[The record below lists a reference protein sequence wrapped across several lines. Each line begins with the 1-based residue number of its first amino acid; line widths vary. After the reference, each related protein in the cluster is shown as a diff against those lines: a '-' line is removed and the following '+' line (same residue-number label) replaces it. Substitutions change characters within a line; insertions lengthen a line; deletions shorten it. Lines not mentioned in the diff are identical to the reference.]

1 MINLLRADFYKLIR
15 RKSFYI
21 CALLGMLLSGL
32 SIWSLNQSF
41 SGMPASLFG
50 YNASTALSY
59 GITGGSLFCLIFVS
73 MFVSGEFSFGTM
85 KNIISSGQSRINIYL
100 SKMIMTLMII
110 TVYTVLCGIV
120 AFAVGGIFWG
130 FEGISRDDYLSI
142 LRMIGLVI
150 SVELAMNSLYIMVSF
165 LVRGTGGTISINV
178 LMRMIF
184 RDFVLPIINA
194 GVYKFFKNSEFD
206 AAKYWPDTYMSPFLS
221 LTVETKDITMGLT
234 VCLVAILISSAI
246 GIFTFVKRDIK

>member
-21 CALLGMLLSGL
+21 CALLGMILSGL
-32 SIWSLNQSF
+32 SIWTLNLSF
-41 SGMPASLFG
+41 NGMPASLFG

-59 GITGGSLFCLIFVS
+59 GITAGSLFCLIFVS

-100 SKMIMTLMII
+100 SKMIMTLMVVTI
-110 TVYTVLCGIV
+110 YTILCGIV
-120 AFAVGGIFWG
+120 AFIVGGILWG
-130 FEGISRDDYLSI
+130 YEGISRDDYLNI

-150 SVELAMNSLYIMVSF
+150 SVEFAMNSLYLMVGF

-178 LMRMIF
+178 LMGMIF
-184 RDFVLPIINA
+184 RDFVLPLLNA
-194 GVYKFFKNSEFD
+194 GIYKLFENSDFD
-206 AAKYWPDTYMSPFLS
+206 ATKYWPNTYMSSFLS
-221 LTVETKDITMGLT
+221 LSVESKDIIMGLT
-234 VCLVAILISSAI
+234 VCLAAILISSAI